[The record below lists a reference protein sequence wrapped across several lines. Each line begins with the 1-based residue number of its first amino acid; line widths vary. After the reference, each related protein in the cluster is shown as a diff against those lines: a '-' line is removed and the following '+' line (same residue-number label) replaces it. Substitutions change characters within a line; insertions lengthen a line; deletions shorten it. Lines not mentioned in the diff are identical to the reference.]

1 MKWFYFLSQ
10 SLPFKPQWRRT
21 TKSGFGSSNSC
32 PPKGAFILEKDKL
45 TFKGTVKKLF
55 VTTSSGFSAEVV
67 RHLKISFYF
76 LPNTSKGTSK
86 LGLNLTP

>member
-1 MKWFYFLSQ
+1 MEFQK
-10 SLPFKPQWRRT
+10 K
-21 TKSGFGSSNSC
+21 
-32 PPKGAFILEKDKL
+32 PPKNFSAIIPVKIGMIEVITIRMIINSQPKIL
-45 TFKGTVKKLF
+45 TFKGTVKELF

-67 RHLKISFYF
+67 RQLKICFYF